1 MREHQIIITLKP
13 DQFLLVQKLAR
24 EAGAKSMGLFVRQ
37 QLLIALGMEAG
48 ASAPQSQAVMAGSAG
63 PDLEPIKNELKVLH
77 AQLREIVA
85 ESLTSYSDDLA
96 SAEPEPAAD
105 FAEGLPSA
113 AIKFAMEDT
122 AYGGASDNLSDLG
135 SINESFENGFE
146 EGDELEQIAKKTFA
160 ISPRLGEFDNVAAKP
175 FESEFAQAGAQTF
188 PEFSSQGEPVSG
200 RENPP
205 LPPAASAFIPGT
217 PRAPALQPFGQSPST
232 TSEHSQF
239 VSPKPLEPGRRA
251 PLSGEPP
258 VVPNSSILDSRNTS
272 LESSTAKAQSQQA
285 DSPRD
290 PLSDLLDS
298 SDTEAA
304 KFASPEEADDESFDV
319 PLSIMTRR
327 RQMEALAKALAE
339 GSKETG
345 STNAVSSQPPQ
356 RANKADLSEKSP
368 PPDKLAQVQPEEP
381 KPADSQSVS
390 GTYQRYN
397 PLGNPDED
405 SPFSG
410 GPPPKKRQ

>member
-37 QLLIALGMEAG
+37 QLLIALGIEA
-48 ASAPQSQAVMAGSAG
+48 SPNVQPSPTDMAGSAG

-77 AQLREIVA
+77 AQLRAIVA
-85 ESLTSYSDDLA
+85 ESLTSYSDELD
-96 SAEPEPAAD
+96 SAEPESAAD

-113 AIKFAMEDT
+113 AIKFSMEVT
-122 AYGGASDNLSDLG
+122 ADGGAAGSGSDAD
-135 SINESFENGFE
+135 SIEDAPENDFAE
-146 EGDELEQIAKKTFA
+146 DDELEQIAKKTFA
-160 ISPRLGEFDNVAAKP
+160 ISPRLGEFKNAAATS
-175 FESEFAQAGAQTF
+175 FESGFAQADGQAF
-188 PEFSSQGEPVSG
+188 GEFSQSEPVSG
-200 RENPP
+200 QESPP
-205 LPPAASAFIPGT
+205 LAPGAAAFIPGT
-217 PRAPALQPFGQSPST
+217 TRPSAPQPFDQSVAPTPEIKPSV
-232 TSEHSQF
+232 SSQPAEPSRR
-239 VSPKPLEPGRRA
+239 SPLF
-251 PLSGEPP
+251 GEPP
-258 VVPNSSILDSRNTS
+258 VVPNSSPLNSRTNS
-272 LESSTAKAQSQQA
+272 LEAPTGNAQPQQA

-298 SDTEAA
+298 SDTEGA
-304 KFASPEEADDESFDV
+304 KFVSPEEADDESFDV

-339 GSKETG
+339 GSKETTG
-345 STNAVSSQPPQ
+345 STNAVSSQPPL
-356 RANKADLSEKSP
+356 RANKADLSEKNH
-368 PPDKLAQVQPEEP
+368 PPDKPAQVQPEVP
-381 KPADSQSVS
+381 KPVDSQSVS